1 MTRVSPRV
9 GLLGFF
15 HESNSFAAGRVDEQ
29 QVRAR
34 RLDGD
39 AILADHAESGT
50 TIAGYLDAAA
60 ELDWDLVPMT
70 YIELVPSAPL
80 DSAAGDLVLRM
91 LRTRLRAEL
100 SANGDFDMLVVA
112 AHGAAVS
119 MGEHDLDGAILEM
132 IREEVGAKT
141 PIGVTLD
148 LHANV
153 SRRMVSCS
161 DVLIGYRSNPHVDPR
176 ERGREVGEILHRSWV
191 SGVRPSA
198 ALRAVPAVMGILT
211 QGTSD
216 QPWTVFAEAAERWR
230 RTPGI
235 LAVSLFQ
242 GFPWSDVAETG
253 MSVVVHSDPGQSDLD
268 AGRVAED
275 LAALIWERREE
286 FRRSPLAPADALAS
300 ADVGRCTLV
309 LDVGDNIG
317 AGGSGARTD
326 LLAAAVALG
335 HSSFVAIICDPA
347 AASLAHAAGVG
358 GELDL
363 LLGEQRL
370 PVQARVDSLSD
381 GRYEDAGPTHVGH
394 RHFDAGPSAALT
406 LSTGQTVV
414 VASRAILPSSPE
426 QLRHLSVEP
435 RDFEIVAA
443 KGVHSPLAGYLPVV
457 DGILFADTAGATA
470 DDFTRLPYRHRPRP
484 LFPIDPDLTAHTEN
498 ESAHA

>member
-39 AILADHAESGT
+39 AILAEHAGSGT
-50 TIAGYLDAAA
+50 TIAGYVDAAA

-91 LRTRLRAEL
+91 LRTALRAEL

-119 MGEHDLDGAILEM
+119 TGEHDLDGAILEM
-132 IREEVGAKT
+132 LREELGADI

-153 SRRMVSCS
+153 SARMVSCS
-161 DVLIGYRSNPHVDPR
+161 DVLVGYRSNPHVDPR
-176 ERGREVGEILHRSWV
+176 ERGREVGELLHRSWS
-191 SGVRPSA
+191 SGIRPA
-198 ALRAVPAVMGILT
+198 AVLRTVPALMGILT

-216 QPWTVFAEAAERWR
+216 QPWATFADAAERLR
-230 RTPGI
+230 HTPGI

-242 GFPWSDVAETG
+242 GFPWSDVAEAG
-253 MSVVVHSDPGQSDLD
+253 MSIVVLTDPGQANLD
-268 AGRVAED
+268 AAHAAEE
-275 LAALIWERREE
+275 LATLIWSRREE
-286 FRRSPLAPADALAS
+286 FRRSPLAPADALAA
-300 ADVGRCTLV
+300 ADPARCTLV

-317 AGGSGARTD
+317 AGGSGARTE

-335 HSSFVAIICDPA
+335 RSSFVAIVCDAA
-347 AASLAHAAGVG
+347 AASIAHAAGIGVVR
-358 GELDL
+358 DL
-363 LLGEQRL
+363 SLGEQAF
-370 PVQARVDSLSD
+370 PVQARVTALSD

-394 RHFDAGPSAALT
+394 RHFDAGPSAVLT

-426 QLRHLSVEP
+426 QLRHLGVEP

-457 DGILFADTAGATA
+457 DGMLFADTAGATA

-484 LFPIDPDLTAHTEN
+484 LFPIDSDLTAHTEN